1 VAQNLAGKTFEV
13 QTSDGERW
21 LTAGVHPGRSQA
33 LEQAE
38 ELLGAGRWM
47 GVRVIADSERAG
59 TETVFEKMLDAA
71 EKPLQVVAIDSAAVC
86 RTTDDLYGF
95 EARRTV
101 GRLMREY
108 LDEYGLS
115 ALELAFDAMRL
126 MLLERDERLFP
137 QAVQR
142 VAGLQAKEL
151 GVKPVERSEWLY
163 AAVGEAKDHARD
175 AAAGEAADAVAAI
188 IAERGLAAGLAQ
200 VKTSVPGKERPRA
213 IRFALAR
220 YLQGGGDWNAK
231 LDRLAAL
238 GAEDPGDD
246 ARPYLDEALA
256 EILDGA
262 AAVTDLLGGQPD
274 LGTANQALI
283 RLAVGR
289 CPIPPNPIS
298 CIEAVNSVFGRLKLP
313 LSRAILYERVAR
325 ELGSTRALTREGPDR
340 DRDMFVTLMR
350 DLVELAGLEG
360 GPAVAQAVVRRA
372 RIVLG
377 GDENLQL
384 ADGISRVLDLLPHR
398 AVRLGFLLDLAVSDL
413 GAENQTIVFG
423 FVGRLV
429 QQISS
434 VTAFLPPGSS
444 TEQLHA
450 TVESL
455 KSRLTA
461 EGLPESWR
469 TGIAEALDSVSE
481 RGAAAAASG
490 IAARSYA
497 TDEETRRIIAM
508 NPDHENFAAG
518 NMLFEEGDPGDQ
530 AYLIKSGEVEIV
542 RKFGNEEMVLARLG
556 RGEIFGEM
564 SLIDNQPRMAGARIA
579 EDAELAVI
587 TRENIESR
595 LGRLAQSDMVI
606 RRLIDVFVTRI
617 RGEARL
623 YE

>member
-360 GPAVAQAVVRRA
+360 GPTVAQAVVRRA

>member
-1 VAQNLAGKTFEV
+1 MAQNLAGKTFEV

-47 GVRVIADSERAG
+47 GVRVIADSDRAG

-115 ALELAFDAMRL
+115 ALEPAFDAMRL
-126 MLLERDERLFP
+126 ILLERDERLFP

-163 AAVGEAKDHARD
+163 AAVGEAKDYARD
-175 AAAGEAADAVAAI
+175 AAAGETADDVAAI

-200 VKTSVPGKERPRA
+200 VKTSVRGKERPRA

-238 GAEDPGDD
+238 GAEDPGDE

-340 DRDMFVTLMR
+340 DRDMFVTLVR

-398 AVRLGFLLDLAVSDL
+398 AVRLGFMLDLAVSDL
-413 GAENQTIVFG
+413 GAENQTTVFG
-423 FVGRLV
+423 FVGRVV

-455 KSRLTA
+455 KSRLTG

-469 TGIAEALDSVSE
+469 TGIAEALDSVSQ
-481 RGAAAAASG
+481 RGAAASG

-518 NMLFEEGDPGDQ
+518 NMLFEEGDPGDP

-542 RKFGNEEMVLARLG
+542 RKFGNEELVLARLG